1 MFFLL
6 FVLILF
12 WLYDVCL
19 FMHMCCVHV
28 VMWCIW
34 LNPKYVALCKTKSD
48 WIIFQNLIVFLKQN
62 QIWIIFQNLIVFLNQ
77 KSDLDFPFGDS
88 FCYLIKKLD
97 LGTFQKI
104 HFLLFKK
111 KLDLNFFYQKI
122 HFA

>member
-1 MFFLL
+1 
-6 FVLILF
+6 
-12 WLYDVCL
+12 
-19 FMHMCCVHV
+19 
-28 VMWCIW
+28 MWRIW

-48 WIIFQNLIVFLKQN
+48 
-62 QIWIIFQNLIVFLNQ
+62 WIIFQNLIVFLNQ